1 MCTTIM
7 YVLITKLVTNALF
20 HLFHKQHKQIH
31 LKCKILIIFSDKF
44 IGSNEDSF
52 LKLFW
57 LRKGFNKKEFVE
69 ISYLSGA
76 K

>member
-1 MCTTIM
+1 MDIEACNKCFISCFFSINNINK
-7 YVLITKLVTNALF
+7 LIL
-20 HLFHKQHKQIH
+20 KQCKF
-31 LKCKILIIFSDKF
+31 LKIFCFSYKF